1 MRSKI
6 RFNDT
11 RGFVLITMGAS
22 LTVFLSFMALV
33 VDFGRLYVTK
43 AQLQNTADA
52 AALAAAID
60 IPLGTAVA
68 GQHALDFGGSHY
80 VAGAPISVTAD
91 DVIFGNYNFST
102 RSFTPETNPVNSVAV
117 TARRTADS
125 VSGPLPLFFAPLFG
139 HLTSDVRAR
148 SVAALDPHVVGVQS
162 KNRLIPYSAHESVV
176 DANGDG
182 KFDIGSVINIHP
194 RDDAPGNF
202 GFLDLDG
209 GSNDTPELRRY
220 IEEGYDDDFIIPP
233 GGSVSVSGS
242 TGIEGNSL
250 LNSFDSIL
258 DEVVFLPVHDAVVD
272 PGSNAVFNVTGL
284 LAVRIQ
290 SVKLTGSSHSRYIRV
305 KIISYASSVLATHP
319 DAPAN
324 NSVAKPRLVQ

>member
-1 MRSKI
+1 MINKI
-6 RFNDT
+6 RQMNS
-11 RGFVLITMGAS
+11 RGFVLVTMGAS
-22 LTVFLSFMALV
+22 LAVFISFMALV
-33 VDFGRLYVTK
+33 VDLGHIYVTK

-52 AALAAAID
+52 SALAAAID

-68 GQHALDFGGSHY
+68 EQHAIDFGGSHS
-80 VAGAPISVTAD
+80 VAGVPISVTAS

-102 RSFTPETNPVNSVAV
+102 RSFTAEASPVNSVEV
-117 TARRTADS
+117 TARRTTDS
-125 VSGPLPLFFAPLFG
+125 VSGALPLFFAPFFG
-139 HLTSDVRAR
+139 HQTANVQARAM
-148 SVAALDPHVVGVQS
+148 AALDPHVVGVQS

-176 DANGDG
+176 DADGNGL
-182 KFDIGSVINIHP
+182 FDIGSVINIHP
-194 RDDAPGNF
+194 RNDAPGNF

-220 IEEGYDDDFIIPP
+220 IEEGYDDDFVIPP
-233 GGSVSVSGS
+233 GGSVAVSGS

-250 LNSFDSIL
+250 INSFTVIL
-258 DEVVFLPVHDAVVD
+258 NEVVFLPVHDSVVN
-272 PGSNAVFNVTGL
+272 PGSNAIFNVTGL

-290 SVKLTGSSHSRYIRV
+290 SVKLTGNSQSRYIRV
-305 KIISYASSVLATHP
+305 KIINFASSVLATHP